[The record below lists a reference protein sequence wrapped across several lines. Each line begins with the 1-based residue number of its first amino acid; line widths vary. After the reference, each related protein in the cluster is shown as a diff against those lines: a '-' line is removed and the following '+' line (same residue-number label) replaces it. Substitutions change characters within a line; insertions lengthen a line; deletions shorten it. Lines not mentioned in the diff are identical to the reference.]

1 MISHCPAPGLASYA
15 ATKAAVRYWA
25 EALHYE
31 MCDKVDVMS
40 WDCGSVIT
48 KLNTF
53 KLGFKTN
60 VKTAVKGCF
69 KDIGRDRRSF
79 GCW

>member
-1 MISHCPAPGLASYA
+1 LTSSVISHSVAPGLASYA

-31 MCDKVDVMS
+31 MSDNVDVIS
-40 WDCGSVIT
+40 WDCGSVST

-53 KLGFKTN
+53 NIGFKTN
-60 VKTAVKGCF
+60 VKTAVNGCL
-69 KDIGRDRRSF
+69 KDVGLER
-79 GCW
+79 